1 MEKILSK
8 YNIIECTLRKGGI
21 TMKDKFSVAVKGVLC
36 HEGRYLLRKNQRDE
50 FELLGGKLEITDRSM
65 EERLVEEFLEESG
78 IAIQV
83 DSAREPW
90 LYTVNRKN
98 IIIVPFICS
107 AVDIPETL
115 FDEDG
120 GELLWVS
127 PEEVDSLN
135 MPQGYLDTINNRIPR
150 KSTSPFEGKYLKVIP
165 NYVENTY
172 EVVVRV
178 RDGDN
183 NLIVDEVLENF
194 ISPREHIEGCVG
206 EREVVSEPN
215 IFMGSKLYI
224 NYLKK

>member
-1 MEKILSK
+1 M
-8 YNIIECTLRKGGI
+8 R
-21 TMKDKFSVAVKGVLC
+21 DKFSVAVKGVLC

-50 FELLGGKLEITDRSM
+50 FELLGGKLETTDTSM

-83 DSAREPW
+83 DSSMEPW
-90 LYTVNRKN
+90 LYTVGSKN

-107 AVDIPETL
+107 AVSIPETL

-127 PEEVDSLN
+127 AEEVDSLN
-135 MPQGYLDTINNRIPR
+135 MPYGYLDTIHNRVPR
-150 KSTSPFEGKYLKVIP
+150 KSTSPFEGKYLKIIP

-183 NLIVDEVLENF
+183 NLIVDEALDNF
-194 ISPREHIEGCVG
+194 TAPREHIERYVG
-206 EREVVSEPN
+206 EIEVVSELN
-215 IFMGSKLYI
+215 IFIDSKLYI
-224 NYLKK
+224 NYLLK